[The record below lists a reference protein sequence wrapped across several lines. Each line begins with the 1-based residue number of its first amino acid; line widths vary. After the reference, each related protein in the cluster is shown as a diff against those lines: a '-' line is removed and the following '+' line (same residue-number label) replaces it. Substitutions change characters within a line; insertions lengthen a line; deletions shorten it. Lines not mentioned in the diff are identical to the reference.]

1 MTRAGVLALTAGV
14 ILSLSGPAL
23 AAPADVANSVAS
35 EVMSPFCP
43 GSTLHDCSSAEAQA
57 LRDRILARAEDGWT
71 RTRLMSWLEDE
82 YGPSIRSTPPTEGA
96 GLLAWLIPIAVVLAG
111 GAVASIFLRRSTRT
125 AGGSEGAEVSGAER
139 SDLERELQAL
149 RGRP

>member
-1 MTRAGVLALTAGV
+1 MIRAGVLALTAGL
-14 ILSLSGPAL
+14 IMSLSGHAL

-57 LRDRILARAEDGWT
+57 LRDRILERAEDGWT
-71 RTRLMSWLEDE
+71 RARLMSWLEDE

-96 GLLAWLIPIAVVLAG
+96 GWLAWLLPIVVVITG
-111 GAVASIFLRRSTRT
+111 GAVAWIFLRRSTRS
-125 AGGSEGAEVSGAER
+125 AGGSEGTEVSGAER
-139 SDLERELQAL
+139 RDLERELQAL

>member
-1 MTRAGVLALTAGV
+1 MIRAGVLALTAGLF
-14 ILSLSGPAL
+14 LSMTGHAL

-57 LRDRILARAEDGWT
+57 LRDRILVRAENGWT
-71 RTRLMSWLEDE
+71 RARLMSWLEDE

-96 GLLAWLIPIAVVLAG
+96 GWLAWLLPIAALLAG
-111 GAVASIFLRRSTRT
+111 GAVAWIFLRRSTT
-125 AGGSEGAEVSGAER
+125 TDGGSEGAEVSGAER

-149 RGRP
+149 RGGP

>member
-1 MTRAGVLALTAGV
+1 MIRAGVLALVAGA
-14 ILSLSGPAL
+14 ILSLSGQAL
-23 AAPADVANSVAS
+23 AAPADLANSVAS
-35 EVMSPFCP
+35 NVMSPFCP

-57 LRDRILARAEDGWT
+57 LRDRILRRAEDGWT
-71 RTRLMSWLEDE
+71 RAQLMSWLEDE

-96 GLLAWLIPIAVVLAG
+96 GWLAWIIPIAVTITG
-111 GAVASIFLRRSTRT
+111 GAVAWIFLRRSAT
-125 AGGSEGAEVSGAER
+125 AAGSSEGTVLSGAER